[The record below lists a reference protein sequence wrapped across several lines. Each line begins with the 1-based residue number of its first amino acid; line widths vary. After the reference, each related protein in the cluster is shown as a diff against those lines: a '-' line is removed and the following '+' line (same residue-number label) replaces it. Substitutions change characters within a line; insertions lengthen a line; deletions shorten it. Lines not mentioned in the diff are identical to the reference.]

1 MTVALVL
8 VVAVATIGVSTLVW
22 GTVGALRLFAAQRA
36 APPWGAPSMFFRSDE
51 VAVLIAAHDEEL
63 VIADAVAAAR
73 RLVPPGHVFVASDGS
88 SDDTVGCARRAGATA
103 FDLVPNRGKAGAI
116 RAGLERFDIAARF
129 PLLLL
134 LDADSRPR
142 PDYLRTALPLF
153 TDDGVV
159 AVAGRATT
167 STDAPRTAVGRVL
180 TAYRE
185 RTYVCTQYLHKFG
198 QAARAADAVAIVPGF
213 ASLYRTD
220 VLDQIDIDAP
230 GLSIEDFNM
239 TFEVHAK
246 RLGRIAFH
254 PGCGIAETQ
263 DPATLRDYTA
273 QVRRWSLGF
282 WQTVRRHGLQRGL
295 FWASVGV
302 FALETV
308 ASSLVLAAALPVLVV
323 AGLAAFGASVLT
335 GAAGQT
341 AAAVADVLPVGP
353 LALAFLLV
361 DALMT
366 VFACALSRTR
376 PRLWMLL
383 FPLLRVWDAVL
394 CLGALVSSW
403 GRPSDGRWRSPDRR
417 PAAPDAAR
425 ASAPLNRDA
434 AALASDPESLDARGP
449 RASTTS
455 GSAPVTT
462 APLRAAVR
470 RGGRAR

>member
-1 MTVALVL
+1 MTATFAV
-8 VVAVATIGVSTLVW
+8 VVAVATVGVSTLAW
-22 GTVGALRLFAAQRA
+22 GTVGISRLLAEFRIAS
-36 APPWGAPSMFFRSDE
+36 PWGAPSMFYRSDE
-51 VAVLIAAHDEEL
+51 VAVLIAAHNEEL
-63 VIADAVAAAR
+63 VIAEAVGAAR
-73 RLVPPGHVFVASDGS
+73 RLVPPGNVFVVSDGS
-88 SDDTVGCARRAGATA
+88 SDDTVGRARRAGATA
-103 FDLVPNRGKAGAI
+103 VDLVPNRGKAGAI
-116 RAGLERFDIAARF
+116 RAGLERFGIAARF

-167 STDAPRTAVGRVL
+167 AADTPRTVVGRVL

-198 QAARAADAVAIVPGF
+198 QAARGADAVAIVPGF

-220 VLDQIDIDAP
+220 VLDRIDIDAP

-254 PGCGIAETQ
+254 PDCAVAETQ

-282 WQTVRRHGLQRGL
+282 WQTVRRHGVRYGL

-302 FALETV
+302 FAIETV
-308 ASSLVLAAALPVLVV
+308 VSSLVLAAALPVLLV
-323 AGLAAFGASVLT
+323 AGLAAVAAAVVT
-335 GAAGQT
+335 GPAAQT
-341 AAAVADVLPVGP
+341 AAALSAALPVGP

-376 PRLWMLL
+376 PRVWMLL
-383 FPLLRVWDAVL
+383 FPLLRVWDALL
-394 CLGALVSSW
+394 CLRALVSAW

-417 PAAPDAAR
+417 PAAVAPAAGGADAV
-425 ASAPLNRDA
+425 ASA
-434 AALASDPESLDARGP
+434 SV
-449 RASTTS
+449 
-455 GSAPVTT
+455 SAPRRESRRRTSAAPSPGAIT
-462 APLRAAVR
+462 ASPLRAAAR

>member
-1 MTVALVL
+1 MTAALAI
-8 VVAVATIGVSTLVW
+8 VVAVATVGVSTLVW
-22 GTVGALRLFAAQRA
+22 GTVGILRLLAEHRA
-36 APPWGAPSMFFRSDE
+36 APPWGAPSMFYRADE

-73 RLVPPGHVFVASDGS
+73 RLVPAGNVFVVSDGS
-88 SDDTVGCARRAGATA
+88 SDDTVARARRAGATA

-116 RAGLERFDIAARF
+116 RAGLDHFGIAARF

-167 STDAPRTAVGRVL
+167 AVDTPRTAVGRVL

-198 QAARAADAVAIVPGF
+198 QAARGADAVAIVPGF

-220 VLDQIDIDAP
+220 VLDRIDIEAP

-246 RLGRIAFH
+246 GLGRIAFH
-254 PGCGIAETQ
+254 PGCAVAETQ

-282 WQTVRRHGLQRGL
+282 WQTVRRHGLRRGL

-302 FALETV
+302 FAIETV
-308 ASSLVLAAALPVLVV
+308 VSSLVLAAALPVLLV
-323 AGLAAFGASVLT
+323 AGLAAGGAAVLT
-335 GAAGQT
+335 GPAAQT
-341 AAAVADVLPVGP
+341 AAAVSAALPVAP

-366 VFACALSRTR
+366 VFACALSGTR
-376 PRLWMLL
+376 PRVWMLL
-383 FPLLRVWDAVL
+383 FPLLRVWDAML
-394 CLGALVSSW
+394 CLRALVSSW

-417 PAAPDAAR
+417 PAALVAAPTRADAQPS
-425 ASAPLNRDA
+425 ASLRVSADGRRRRLSATPVPVSVTASPLPGA
-434 AALASDPESLDARGP
+434 A
-449 RASTTS
+449 
-455 GSAPVTT
+455 
-462 APLRAAVR
+462 R
-470 RGGRAR
+470 RGGRAS

>member
-1 MTVALVL
+1 MTVALV
-8 VVAVATIGVSTLVW
+8 VFIAVCTIGVSTLVW
-22 GTVGALRLFAAQRA
+22 GTVAVVRLVAERHRR
-36 APPWGAPSMFFRSDE
+36 PGLLTPSMYYRGDE

-63 VIADAVAAAR
+63 VIADAVRAAR
-73 RLVPPGHVFVASDGS
+73 RLVPAGNVFVVSDGS
-88 SDDTVGCARRAGATA
+88 RDDTVARARAAGATA
-103 FDLVPNRGKAGAI
+103 WDLSPNRGKAGAI
-116 RAGLERFDIAARF
+116 RAGLERFRIAERF

-167 STDAPRTAVGRVL
+167 STETPATRMGRFL

-198 QAARAADAVAIVPGF
+198 QAAAGADAVAIVPGF

-220 VLDQIDIDAP
+220 VLDRIDIDAP

-254 PGCGIAETQ
+254 PACAIAETQ
-263 DPATLRDYTA
+263 DPAVLRDYSA

-282 WQTVRRHGLQRGL
+282 WQTLRRHGPHRGL
-295 FWASVGV
+295 FWLSVGV

-308 ASSLVLAAALPVLVV
+308 VSSLVLAAILPLLL
-323 AGLAAFGASVLT
+323 LAAA
-335 GAAGQT
+335 
-341 AAAVADVLPVGP
+341 AAAVS
-353 LALAFLLV
+353 ALATGEEAAVAGHVAAQLPLVPLLV
-361 DALMT
+361 GFVVVDLAMS
-366 VFACALSRTR
+366 VFTCLVSRTR
-376 PRLWMLL
+376 PGPAMLL
-383 FPLLRVWDAVL
+383 YPLMRVWDALL
-394 CLGALVSSW
+394 CLRALGAAW

-417 PAAPDAAR
+417 AVQRPATAHTR
-425 ASAPLNRDA
+425 RD
-434 AALASDPESLDARGP
+434 R
-449 RASTTS
+449 
-455 GSAPVTT
+455 
-462 APLRAAVR
+462 RAA
-470 RGGRAR
+470 GLTA

>member
-1 MTVALVL
+1 MTPAVVALI
-8 VVAVATIGVSTLVW
+8 AVCTIGVSTLVW
-22 GTVGALRLFAAQRA
+22 GVAAICRLFVEAREEH
-36 APPWGAPSMFFRSDE
+36 GLLVPSMYYRPDE
-51 VAVLIAAHDEEL
+51 VAVLIAAHNEEL

-73 RLVPPGHVFVASDGS
+73 RLVPARNVFVVSDGS
-88 SDDTVGCARRAGATA
+88 RDATVERARAGGATA
-103 FDLVPNRGKAGAI
+103 WDLTPNRGKAGAI
-116 RAGLERFDIAARF
+116 RAGLERFGIPSRF

-167 STDAPRTAVGRVL
+167 AADAPTTRMGRFL

-198 QAARAADAVAIVPGF
+198 QAAREADAVAIVPGF

-220 VLDQIDIDAP
+220 VLDRIDIDAP

-254 PGCGIAETQ
+254 PECAIAETQ
-263 DPATLRDYTA
+263 DPAVFRDYTA

-282 WQTVRRHGLQRGL
+282 WQTVRRHGLHPGL
-295 FWASVGV
+295 FWAAVSV

-308 ASSLVLAAALPVLVV
+308 VSSLVLTAILPVVVVAAAAAVLGPVLTGTAGEVTGAVSAALPAGPIVLGFFV
-323 AGLAAFGASVLT
+323 
-335 GAAGQT
+335 
-341 AAAVADVLPVGP
+341 
-353 LALAFLLV
+353 V
-361 DALMT
+361 DAVMT
-366 VFACALSRTR
+366 AFACAISRAR
-376 PRLWMLL
+376 PRVWMLL
-383 FPLLRVWDAVL
+383 FPLMRVWDAVL
-394 CLGALVSSW
+394 CLRALGAAL

-417 PAAPDAAR
+417 AATPVLQPAA
-425 ASAPLNRDA
+425 
-434 AALASDPESLDARGP
+434 
-449 RASTTS
+449 
-455 GSAPVTT
+455 
-462 APLRAAVR
+462 
-470 RGGRAR
+470 